1 MGRLWTDEDEMQ
13 AEQASK
19 QAGETGPPAVSLSEP
34 IQFKDLLFRDVIRG
48 SLAYFLTA
56 IRYRLHLAA
65 LPSRSLADEI
75 NEECGRREF
84 AEWIAVPIPDPP
96 ALEAIDA

>member
-1 MGRLWTDEDEMQ
+1 VL
-13 AEQASK
+13 
-19 QAGETGPPAVSLSEP
+19 
-34 IQFKDLLFRDVIRG
+34 RG
-48 SLAYFLTA
+48 SLAFLLTA
-56 IRYRLHLAA
+56 VLYRLRLAA